1 MTFSR
6 TITLTGVSE
15 VDSIDVN
22 INLSYETTTP
32 PTPPTQVNFSF
43 TTLDNVT
50 VSGTCDSTKINTY
63 YVYDGIV
70 TDELLALVETEC
82 KRVLA
87 NYETV

>member
-1 MTFSR
+1 MAFSR

-15 VDSIDVN
+15 VDGINVN
-22 INLSYETTTP
+22 INLTYEAT
-32 PTPPTQVNFSF
+32 TPPTQVNFSF

-50 VSGTCDSTKINTY
+50 VSGNCDSTKINTY
-63 YVYDGIV
+63 YVHDGIV

-87 NYETV
+87 NCETV